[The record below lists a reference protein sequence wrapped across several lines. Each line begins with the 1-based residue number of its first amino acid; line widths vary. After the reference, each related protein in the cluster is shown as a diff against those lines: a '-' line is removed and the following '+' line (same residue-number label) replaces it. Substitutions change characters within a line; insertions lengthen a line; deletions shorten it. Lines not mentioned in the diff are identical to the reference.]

1 MKIPKTFFGWSNF
14 KWLIKELIAI
24 YSTKDSYFSKKRI
37 ESSVAFLSA
46 TWLILW
52 HAYYTR
58 ATITNSEIL
67 ADAVLLFAIAGYT
80 VNQIQKE
87 KAPAAPTSTKPPA
100 TPAKPKTEDDI

>member
-1 MKIPKTFFGWSNF
+1 MKIPKTFFGWSNL
-14 KWLIKELIAI
+14 KWLIKEFVAI
-24 YSTKDSYFSKKRI
+24 YSNKDSYLSKKRI

-58 ATITNSEIL
+58 AKITNSEIL
-67 ADAVLLFAIAGYT
+67 ADAALLFVIAGYT

-87 KAPAAPTSTKPPA
+87 KAPTAPNATKPP
-100 TPAKPKTEDDI
+100 TKTEDDI